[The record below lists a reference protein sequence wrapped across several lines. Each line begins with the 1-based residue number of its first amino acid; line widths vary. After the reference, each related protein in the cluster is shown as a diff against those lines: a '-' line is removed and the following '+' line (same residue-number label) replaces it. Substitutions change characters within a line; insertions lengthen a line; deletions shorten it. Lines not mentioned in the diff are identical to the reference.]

1 MHWTSTTSMSPKN
14 DNKISREQIKTMMVQ
29 DMPG

>member
-1 MHWTSTTSMSPKN
+1 MSPKN